1 MNNNTNWIGDL
12 VAKVLTS
19 GGVPEK
25 KHSMHV
31 GHVLEMSSTAA
42 TKKLA
47 GGSEWRVQQLL
58 EVVHSVGMRLD
69 DFFDFTIR
77 NNLIRMLKFMR
88 QFGAMGN

>member
-1 MNNNTNWIGDL
+1 MNNNTNWVGDL

-69 DFFDFTIR
+69 DFFRLYYQEQSNKDV
-77 NNLIRMLKFMR
+77 
-88 QFGAMGN
+88 QVHEAVW

>member
-1 MNNNTNWIGDL
+1 MNNNTNWVGDL

-42 TKKLA
+42 TKNWQEEVNGEFSSCLKLCIPL
-47 GGSEWRVQQLL
+47 V
-58 EVVHSVGMRLD
+58 
-69 DFFDFTIR
+69 
-77 NNLIRMLKFMR
+77 
-88 QFGAMGN
+88 

>member
-1 MNNNTNWIGDL
+1 MNNNTNWVGDL

-42 TKKLA
+42 TKKI
-47 GGSEWRVQQLL
+47 GR
-58 EVVHSVGMRLD
+58 R
-69 DFFDFTIR
+69 
-77 NNLIRMLKFMR
+77 K
-88 QFGAMGN
+88 